1 MIKKGLGAK
10 RGKKGKREEGR
21 EMGEFE
27 KGTREK
33 DLKVRFGR
41 DISFFF
47 FGSPLRFFVFF
58 FVWEG
63 RSPIIPT
70 LDLLRIV
77 VVFSNP

>member
-41 DISFFF
+41 DISFFLLWFSPSF
-47 FGSPLRFFVFF
+47 FCFL
-58 FVWEG
+58 FVWDG